1 MNYLHIL
8 QIRNT
13 LLNNAI
19 ENIEEELHE
28 KEIINNI
35 DFFSRIYVEEGE
47 ERFDN
52 CINLNFYGID
62 PDNKKHVVYIRQL
75 KIENATLDDHWFLS
89 KFDFIE
95 SLNKTLKQYVFIQ
108 EFFNDE
114 KEIFNNEK
122 ENPVVISKDIDNAV
136 KDFEDFLEIMKR
148 KYSKNTQ

>member
-8 QIRNT
+8 QIRNR

-28 KEIINNI
+28 KEILNNI

-47 ERFDN
+47 ERFDD

-95 SLNKTLKQYVFIQ
+95 ALNETLKQYVFIQ
-108 EFFNDE
+108 EFFDKDDIKEE
-114 KEIFNNEK
+114 K
-122 ENPVVISKDIDNAV
+122 PVTISKDMDNV
-136 KDFEDFLEIMKR
+136 VNDFQNFLETMKQ
-148 KYSKNTQ
+148 KYGKNTQ

>member
-28 KEIINNI
+28 KEILNNI

-47 ERFDN
+47 ERFDD
-52 CINLNFYGID
+52 CINLNFYAID

-95 SLNKTLKQYVFIQ
+95 SLNETLKQYVFLQ
-108 EFFNDE
+108 EFFDKDDIKEE
-114 KEIFNNEK
+114 K
-122 ENPVVISKDIDNAV
+122 PVTISKDMDNV
-136 KDFEDFLEIMKR
+136 VNDFQNFLEIMKR

>member
-28 KEIINNI
+28 KEILNNI
-35 DFFSRIYVEEGE
+35 DFLSRIYVEEGE
-47 ERFDN
+47 ERFDD

-95 SLNKTLKQYVFIQ
+95 ALNETLKQYVFLQ
-108 EFFNDE
+108 EFFDKDDVKEE
-114 KEIFNNEK
+114 K
-122 ENPVVISKDIDNAV
+122 PVTISKDMDNV
-136 KDFEDFLEIMKR
+136 VNDFQNFLEIMKQ

>member
-13 LLNNAI
+13 LLNNTI

-28 KEIINNI
+28 KEILNNI

-47 ERFDN
+47 ERFDD

-62 PDNKKHVVYIRQL
+62 SDNKKHVVYIRQL

-95 SLNKTLKQYVFIQ
+95 SLNETLKQYVFIQ

-114 KEIFNNEK
+114 KD
-122 ENPVVISKDIDNAV
+122 ENPVVISKDMDNAV

>member
-28 KEIINNI
+28 KEILNNI
-35 DFFSRIYVEEGE
+35 NFFSRIYVEEGE
-47 ERFDN
+47 DRFDD

-95 SLNKTLKQYVFIQ
+95 ALNETLKQYVFLQ
-108 EFFNDE
+108 EFFNKDDVKEE
-114 KEIFNNEK
+114 K
-122 ENPVVISKDIDNAV
+122 PVTISKDMDSAV
-136 KDFEDFLEIMKR
+136 KDFENFLETMKQ
-148 KYSKNTQ
+148 KYGKNTQ